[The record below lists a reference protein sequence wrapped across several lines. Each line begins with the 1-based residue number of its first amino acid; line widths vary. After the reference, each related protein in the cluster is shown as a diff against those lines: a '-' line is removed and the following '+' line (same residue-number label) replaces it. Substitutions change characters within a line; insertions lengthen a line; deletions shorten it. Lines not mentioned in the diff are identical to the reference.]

1 MANERKVYV
10 GEAGVKELYRKIKS
24 LIPPEVIVDDALNVE
39 SRHPISNHAVTEALN
54 NFGGYLK
61 VDGTGADN
69 HPDVSTPSP
78 KYIYLVRI
86 DTVTTE
92 DKYKEWIW
100 TMLQSTQAY
109 GWDCIGDTGMVPD
122 SWKIWSEDNNSSST
136 AVDGTG
142 IYIGSNNTI
151 GYYGTS
157 SLIAGHGNTAN
168 SNTALM
174 LGNSNSIPNTGS
186 YTSIT
191 VGHNN
196 ENTGGTEISIFGY
209 NNTISGAAQNLI
221 VAGRLNDISG
231 VASGSV
237 FGSENKF
244 SGDQLITVIG
254 NSNTGVGID
263 ANGSPNK
270 GTAYES
276 AIIGVRNKTT
286 DVRLS
291 TSVGYNNSLSH
302 VQQSA
307 VFGYSNTLEP
317 IQYIDS
323 STVTAETIVVGTS
336 AIVKGTKNAVVGSTA
351 SVKGERNAV
360 LSLYGNVNGDWNTVI
375 TSFGSVG
382 NVSKPGAVKAN
393 YNLAI
398 LGEGGAISEGSN
410 NNFVLAQYQTIEG
423 SHNRVMSSFGNT
435 TGDYNVNIGWYNSLT
450 RNNTILIG
458 HSNSA
463 SFDDDTDYSNTD
475 VTSIG
480 QTNTATNAANA
491 YQLGR
496 NNTITGNNLALAAL
510 YPHSLSVNIGRN
522 NTITGE
528 GFNLGKDNTADTFGM
543 TLGQGISA
551 SGGSVSI
558 GRSLKDVSHLTGT
571 MASGG
576 SVAIGINAVASTA
589 SIAIAQNPSAANTTT
604 ASNSSIAI
612 GAGNTANSMSYVF
625 GSNNTSSNGSF
636 AFGAN
641 NNLSTSKGGYAVGAN
656 NTIKAYSFAVGFR
669 NTLGS
674 DDVLNSNIYA
684 FGDSNI
690 IPSGEVVV
698 AGLNNRTNK
707 NSVSGSPFGKVSI
720 FGHNNA
726 VIDSAAQVFGAF
738 NTNIGA
744 NSVAMGIWNSNVSGT
759 GVAVGVSNKAQNN
772 ASAFG
777 QENEAYNGSTALG
790 VSNKI
795 TSSGTTGAAIG
806 TSNKILSGGY
816 NIAVGIDNR
825 TSLEAYAL
833 GKLNDVSGW
842 TFAYGVGNR
851 TERVNGSHALLLGM
865 YNESSSNKEHLNWEV
880 PASMATSEY
889 LPTRVAIQY
898 TFSEQIIPITA
909 LENQGGSVTRITF
922 NYTET
927 GHTTRIF
934 EVYVGET
941 DKTVFDT
948 QSDWIPV
955 SSLTK
960 VYDGEVTFWPQG
972 DRTAIEFTTPFNLS
986 NGKNLVFALY
996 DKTGAP
1002 AEYTTKFNI
1011 IKTNTYPA
1019 LVKVSNTALALGN
1032 LPSGAWT
1039 NAISLIDIT
1048 IDGYNVSTYDSV
1060 FIGDMPE
1067 TSSIL
1072 LGARN
1077 QSRHHN
1083 SILLGYGNRSYRPL
1097 PVPQEQLYDDDD
1109 GFMVAIGRENRVG
1122 RNYDTAIGCKSIANG
1137 GHALAIG
1144 SYLEANPWQS
1154 VLGFYNKVI
1163 ASDKDGANEY
1173 RTSSTYSS
1181 GMYAIYNDDYY
1192 RCIHDNVTGT
1202 WSASDWVNDVPATF
1216 VVGTGYTKAN
1226 DTIVRKNAMELYANG
1241 DLKIGGDIT
1250 ASNIPSA
1257 PMTDG
1262 DYMLKC
1268 SVSNGTKTYT
1278 WVAMNTATVV

>member
-1 MANERKVYV
+1 MANEEKVYV

-39 SRHPISNHAVTEALN
+39 SLHPISNHAVTEALS

-61 VDGTGADN
+61 KPGTGVDN
-69 HPDVSTPSP
+69 HPDVSTPST

-86 DTVTTE
+86 DSVTTE

-100 TMLQSTQAY
+100 TMLPDQTY
-109 GWDCIGDTGMVPD
+109 GWECIGDTGMVLD

-157 SLIAGHGNTAN
+157 SLIAGHGNTAK

-174 LGNSNSIPNTGS
+174 LGNSNSIPNTNS
-186 YTSIT
+186 AISIT

-196 ENTGGTEISIFGY
+196 VNTGTSEISIFGY

-276 AIIGVRNKTT
+276 AIIGVLNKTT

-291 TSVGYNNSLSH
+291 ASVGYNNSLTH

-317 IQYIDS
+317 IQYIGSS
-323 STVTAETIVVGTS
+323 STTTETIVVGSS
-336 AIVKGTKNAVVGSTA
+336 AIVKGTKNAVVGSIA

-360 LSLYGNVNGDWNTVI
+360 LSVYGNVNGDYNAVI

-382 NVSKPGAVKAN
+382 NVSKVGAVKSN

-398 LGEGGAISEGSN
+398 LGEGGEISEDSN
-410 NNFVLAQYQTIEG
+410 YNFVLAQYQTVKG
-423 SHNRVMSSFGNT
+423 SYNRVMSSFSNI

-450 RNNTILIG
+450 RDNTILIG
-458 HSNSA
+458 HTNSA
-463 SFDDDTDYSNTD
+463 SFDDDTDYSNTY

-496 NNTITGNNLALAAL
+496 DNTITGNNLASAAL

-528 GFNLGKDNTADTFGM
+528 GFNLGKDNTADTFGL

-558 GRSLKDVSHLTGT
+558 GRSLTDVSHLTGT
-571 MASGG
+571 TASGG
-576 SVAIGINAVASTA
+576 SVAIGINAVATTA

-604 ASNSSIAI
+604 ANNSSIAI
-612 GAGNTANSMSYVF
+612 GAGNTANLMSYLF
-625 GSNNTSSNGSF
+625 GSNNTSSYGSF

-641 NNLSTSKGGYAVGAN
+641 NNLANSKGGYAVGAN
-656 NTIKAYSFAVGFR
+656 NTIKAYSFAVGLR

-674 DDVLNSNIYA
+674 DDVSNSNIYS
-684 FGDSNI
+684 FGDSNT

-698 AGLNNRTNK
+698 AGFNNRTNK
-707 NSVSGSPFGKVSI
+707 TSVSGSPFGKVSI

-726 VIDSAAQVFGAF
+726 VVDSASQVFGAF

-744 NSVAMGIWNSNVSGT
+744 NSVAMGIYNSNVSDT

-772 ASAFG
+772 SSAFG
-777 QENEAYNGSTALG
+777 QNNEAYNGSTAIG

-795 TSSGTTGAAIG
+795 TLSGTTGAAIG
-806 TSNKILSGGY
+806 TSNNILSGGY
-816 NIAVGIDNR
+816 NIAVGIENR

-842 TFAYGVGNR
+842 AFAYGVGNR

-889 LPTRVAIQY
+889 LPTRTAIQY

-922 NYTET
+922 NYTVLSRT
-927 GHTTRIF
+927 VRTF

-941 DKTVFDT
+941 SKTVFDT

-960 VYDGEVTFWPQG
+960 VYDGEVTFNAQG
-972 DRTAIEFTTPFNLS
+972 DRTSIEFTTPFNLS

-996 DKTGAP
+996 DKTGTSTP
-1002 AEYTTKFNI
+1002 ASTLTFNI

-1019 LVKVSNTALALGN
+1019 LVKVSNTALTLGN

-1039 NAISLIDIT
+1039 NAISLIDVT

-1097 PVPQEQLYDDDD
+1097 SVPQEQLYDDDD

-1181 GMYAIYNDDYY
+1181 GMYVIYNDDYY

-1202 WSASDWVNDVPATF
+1202 WSALDWVNDVPATF
-1216 VVGTGYTKAN
+1216 IVGTGYTKAN

-1257 PMTDG
+1257 PTTDG